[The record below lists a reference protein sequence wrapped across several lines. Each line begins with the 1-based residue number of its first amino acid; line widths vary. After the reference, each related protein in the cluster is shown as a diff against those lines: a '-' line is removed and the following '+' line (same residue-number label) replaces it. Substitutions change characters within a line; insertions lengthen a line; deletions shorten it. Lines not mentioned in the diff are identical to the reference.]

1 MTESLR
7 FRQNRQLAAFSFY
20 ERLNAGNGIKSE
32 LHPVCSTAA
41 CSLHAFSMNILS
53 RAFALCCLI
62 AASLVSI
69 APVSAQD
76 LSAAANP
83 SPGGPDTTR
92 LLRFPTTNGTQIVF
106 CYAGELYTVGK
117 DGGTA
122 RRLTSGPGYT
132 SFARFSPDGT
142 QIAFTS
148 HYDGNTEVYVM
159 PAEGGTPKRL
169 TTSATLGRDDVSD
182 RMGPN
187 NIVMAWENTKPLVVF
202 RSRMKSFNDFI
213 GSLFAVGL
221 DAELPQQVP
230 VPRGGFVSFSPD
242 DSKMAFNRV
251 FREFRTW
258 KHYRGGMADDI
269 WIYDFNTGATENLTN
284 NPAQDICPMWGADNK
299 IYFISDR
306 DNRMNLFVIDLATK
320 ETKQLTHFTDFDI
333 KFPSIGK
340 DSIVFEQAGYIWRY
354 DLATGQA
361 APVPIAI
368 KEDFDSGHGGLV
380 DAAKHLESV
389 NLAPDGERTVVV
401 ARGDLFSVPAKN
413 GTARNLSKTSGAH
426 ERDAVW
432 SPDGKWIAY
441 NSDAT
446 GENELYVRS
455 QDGKGEPQQIT
466 NGADTY
472 YYAAKWSPDSKK
484 LLWSDRLQRLRY
496 VDVTTKAVT
505 PVDQDKYGEIE
516 SYNWSPDSQWIA
528 WSRPEE
534 NGMSRVYLY
543 SVGNKQQTAV
553 TDSWYGSGEVVFS
566 DDGKYLLLSSARDF
580 KPTFGDEE
588 FENVYRD
595 MERVY
600 LVTLAKETA
609 NPLAPK
615 SDEVGKAE
623 EKRKK
628 EKAKEAEEKKPEAS
642 PGATKPEEKPKKPVV
657 VKVDT
662 DGIQNRIVGLE
673 ITPGNYRN
681 IRMLDDGRIFYLRR
695 TAADEVGEDDQEEF
709 PERDRKSHLC
719 VYNVDDRKETVLGDA
734 NNYQITFDGK
744 KMLVKIKKDYAII
757 DVPKDKLETK
767 DHEHK
772 IEGLD
777 MQLDRHAE
785 WRQIYFECW
794 RQMRDFFFSPTMNGI
809 DWKAMRDKYAALLP
823 FVNHRNDLT
832 YLLGELIGELN
843 NGHTYVAAGERPDTR
858 RIKLGLLGAEFSRD
872 PATRAYRIDRILPG
886 ENWNKETRSPLTD
899 IGVNVKPGDYILAIN
914 NTPVS
919 SLPNLY
925 DALIGTAGKQ
935 VILRV
940 NSKPTDAGARD
951 VTVVPTDN
959 EGPLYYLDWVQK
971 NIDYVTKKTG
981 GEVGY
986 LHIPDM
992 GRPGLDEFT
1001 KLYFPQIRKHA
1012 LIVDVRGNGGGFV
1025 SPLVIE
1031 RLRRALV
1038 MVGIARNGMPQ
1049 TDPPQTFTGPMVTLI
1064 NEFSA
1069 SDGDIFP
1076 YRFKALGLGK
1086 LIGKRTWGGVI
1097 GIRESL
1103 PLVDGGQFF
1112 KPEFA
1117 IYSKDGKQWIV
1128 EGHGVD
1134 PDIVVDNDPG
1144 KEFKGEDQQL
1154 DRALQEIQDELK
1166 TKRYELPSPP
1176 PWPNRNPAG

>member
-1 MTESLR
+1 
-7 FRQNRQLAAFSFY
+7 
-20 ERLNAGNGIKSE
+20 
-32 LHPVCSTAA
+32 
-41 CSLHAFSMNILS
+41 
-53 RAFALCCLI
+53 
-62 AASLVSI
+62 
-69 APVSAQD
+69 
-76 LSAAANP
+76 
-83 SPGGPDTTR
+83 
-92 LLRFPTTNGTQIVF
+92 
-106 CYAGELYTVGK
+106 
-117 DGGTA
+117 
-122 RRLTSGPGYT
+122 
-132 SFARFSPDGT
+132 
-142 QIAFTS
+142 
-148 HYDGNTEVYVM
+148 
-159 PAEGGTPKRL
+159 
-169 TTSATLGRDDVSD
+169 
-182 RMGPN
+182 
-187 NIVMAWENTKPLVVF
+187 
-202 RSRMKSFNDFI
+202 
-213 GSLFAVGL
+213 
-221 DAELPQQVP
+221 
-230 VPRGGFVSFSPD
+230 
-242 DSKMAFNRV
+242 
-251 FREFRTW
+251 
-258 KHYRGGMADDI
+258 
-269 WIYDFNTGATENLTN
+269 
-284 NPAQDICPMWGADNK
+284 
-299 IYFISDR
+299 
-306 DNRMNLFVIDLATK
+306 MNLFVVDLATK

-361 APVPIAI
+361 TPVPIEI
-368 KEDFDSGHGGLV
+368 KEDFALGRSALV
-380 DAAKHLESV
+380 DASKHLESA
-389 NLAPDGERTVVV
+389 NLAPDGERTIVI

-413 GTARNLSKTSGAH
+413 GTPRNLSKTSGAH

-441 NSDAT
+441 NSDVT

-466 NGADTY
+466 NSAETY
-472 YYAAKWSPDSKK
+472 YYAPKWSPDSKK

-496 VDVTTKAVT
+496 VDVASKAMT
-505 PVDQDKYGEIE
+505 LVDQDKYGEIE
-516 SYNWSPDSQWIA
+516 SYSWSPDSQWIT
-528 WSRPEE
+528 WVRPEE
-534 NGMSRVYLY
+534 NGMPRVYIY
-543 SVGNKQQTAV
+543 SVANKQQTAV
-553 TDSWYGSGEVVFS
+553 TDNWYGSGEAVFS

-588 FENVYRD
+588 FANVYRD

-600 LVTLAKETA
+600 LVTLAKDTA

-623 EKRKK
+623 EKRQK

-642 PGATKPEEKPKKPVV
+642 PSATKAEEKPKKPVV

-662 DGIQNRIVGLE
+662 DAIQNRILGLE

-681 IRMLDDGRIFYLRR
+681 IRMLDDNRIFYLRR
-695 TAADEVGEDDQEEF
+695 TAADEVGEEDEGLF
-709 PERDRKSHLC
+709 AERDKKSHLC

-809 DWKAMRDKYAALLP
+809 DWKVARDKYAALLP

-832 YLLGELIGELN
+832 YMLGELIGELN
-843 NGHTYVAAGERPDTR
+843 NGHAYVGGGERPDTP

-872 PATRAYRIDRILPG
+872 PATRAYRIERILPG
-886 ENWNKETRSPLTD
+886 ENWNKHTRSPLTD
-899 IGVNVKPGDYILAIN
+899 VGVNVKAGDYILAIN

-951 VTVVPTDN
+951 VTVVPTDD
-959 EGPLYYLDWVQK
+959 EAPLYYIDWVQK
-971 NIDYVTKKTG
+971 NIDYVNKKTG

-992 GRPGLDEFT
+992 SQAGLNEFT

-1031 RLRRALV
+1031 RLRRALI
-1038 MVGIARNGMPQ
+1038 MVGIARNGVPQ
-1049 TDPPQTFTGPMVTLI
+1049 TDPPQTFTGPMVTLT

-1097 GIRESL
+1097 GIRQSL

-1117 IYSKDGKQWIV
+1117 PYSKDGKQWII
-1128 EGHGVD
+1128 EGRGVV

-1144 KEFKGEDQQL
+1144 KEFKGEDEQL
-1154 DRALQEIQDELK
+1154 DRAIAEMQEELK
-1166 TKRYELPSPP
+1166 TKHYDLPSPP
-1176 PWPNRNPAG
+1176 PWPDRSRAGGT

>member
-1 MTESLR
+1 
-7 FRQNRQLAAFSFY
+7 
-20 ERLNAGNGIKSE
+20 
-32 LHPVCSTAA
+32 
-41 CSLHAFSMNILS
+41 
-53 RAFALCCLI
+53 
-62 AASLVSI
+62 
-69 APVSAQD
+69 
-76 LSAAANP
+76 
-83 SPGGPDTTR
+83 
-92 LLRFPTTNGTQIVF
+92 
-106 CYAGELYTVGK
+106 
-117 DGGTA
+117 
-122 RRLTSGPGYT
+122 
-132 SFARFSPDGT
+132 
-142 QIAFTS
+142 
-148 HYDGNTEVYVM
+148 M

-169 TTSATLGRDDVSD
+169 TISATLGRDDVSD

-187 NIVMAWENTKPLVVF
+187 NIVMAWENTKPLIVF

-213 GSLFAVGL
+213 GSLFTVGL

-230 VPRGGFVSFSPD
+230 VPRGGFTSFSPD

-269 WIYDFNTGATENLTN
+269 WIHDFKTGATDNLTN
-284 NPAQDICPMWGADNK
+284 NPAQDICPMWGPDNK

-306 DNRMNLFVIDLATK
+306 DGRMNLFVVDLASR
-320 ETKQLTHFTDFDI
+320 ETKQLTSFKDFDI

-340 DSIVFEQAGYIWRY
+340 ESIVFEQAGYIWRY
-354 DLATGQA
+354 DLKSGQA
-361 APVPIAI
+361 TPLPVEI
-368 KEDFDSGHGGLV
+368 KEDFAIGRSALV
-380 DAAKHLESV
+380 DAAKHIESV
-389 NLAPDGERTVVV
+389 SLAPDGERTIVV
-401 ARGDLFSVPAKN
+401 ARGDLFSVAARD
-413 GTARNLSKTSGAH
+413 GTPRNLTKTSKAH

-446 GENELYVRS
+446 GENELYLRA
-455 QDGKGEPQQIT
+455 QDGKGEAVQLT
-466 NGADTY
+466 SGADTY
-472 YYAAKWSPDSKK
+472 YYKPLWSPDSKK

-496 VDVTTKAVT
+496 VDVATKTVT
-505 PVDQDKYGEIE
+505 QLDQDKWGEIE
-516 SYNWSPDSQWIA
+516 IFNWSPDSQWIA
-528 WSRPEE
+528 WGRPEE
-534 NGMSRVYLY
+534 NGLPRVNLY
-543 SVGNKQQTAV
+543 SLASKQQTAV
-553 TDSWYGSGEVVFS
+553 TDNWYGSGEPVFS
-566 DDGKYLLLSSARDF
+566 DDGKYLLLTSARDF

-588 FENVYRD
+588 FANIYRD

-600 LVTLAKETA
+600 LVTLAKDTE
-609 NPLAPK
+609 NPLGPK

-623 EKRKK
+623 QKREK
-628 EKAKEAEEKKPEAS
+628 EKAKEAEEKKPGEKTA
-642 PGATKPEEKPKKPVV
+642 GEKKPEDKKPEAKQKKPVV

-681 IRMLDDGRIFYLRR
+681 IRMVDDRIFYLRR
-695 TAADEVGEDDQEEF
+695 TAGDDVGEDDDDGDG
-709 PERDRKSHLC
+709 RDRKSHLC
-719 VYNVDDRKETVLGDA
+719 AYNLEDRKETVIGDV
-734 NNYQITFDGK
+734 NDYQITFDGK

-757 DVPKDKLETK
+757 DLPKDKIETK

-772 IEGLD
+772 IEALD

-785 WRQIYFECW
+785 WNQIYFECW
-794 RQMRDFFFSPTMNGI
+794 RHMRDFFYAPTMNGV
-809 DWKAMRDKYAALLP
+809 DWKAMRDKYAALVP

-832 YLLGELIGELN
+832 YLLGELIAELN
-843 NGHTYVAAGERPDTR
+843 SGHTYVAGGERPDTPR
-858 RIKLGLLGAEFSRD
+858 VKLGLLGAELSRD
-872 PATRAYRIDRILPG
+872 PATRAYKIDRILPG
-886 ENWNKETRSPLTD
+886 ENWDKHTRSPLTAV
-899 IGVNVKPGDYILAIN
+899 GVNVKAGDYILAVN
-914 NTPVS
+914 GTPVS
-919 SLPNLY
+919 ALPNLY
-925 DALIGTAGKQ
+925 QALIGTADKQ

-940 NSKPTDAGARD
+940 NSKPSDAGARD
-951 VTVVPTDN
+951 VTVVPTAN

-992 GRPGLDEFT
+992 GRPGLNEFT

-1031 RLRRALV
+1031 RLRRAFV

-1049 TDPPQTFTGPMVTLI
+1049 PDPAHAFMGPMVTLI

-1076 YRFKALGLGK
+1076 FRFKTLGLGK
-1086 LIGKRTWGGVI
+1086 LIGKRTWGGVV
-1097 GIRESL
+1097 GIRNSL
-1103 PLVDGGQFF
+1103 PLVDGGSFF

-1117 IYSKDGKQWIV
+1117 LYSKDGKDWII

-1134 PDIVVDNDPG
+1134 PDIVVDNDPA
-1144 KEFKGEDQQL
+1144 KEFHGEDQQL
-1154 DRALQEIQDELK
+1154 DRAIQQIEEELK

-1176 PWPNRNPAG
+1176 PYPNKNPAKTNL

>member
-1 MTESLR
+1 
-7 FRQNRQLAAFSFY
+7 
-20 ERLNAGNGIKSE
+20 
-32 LHPVCSTAA
+32 
-41 CSLHAFSMNILS
+41 MNILS
-53 RAFALCCLI
+53 RFLVLLCLI
-62 AASLVSI
+62 AVDLISVSTV
-69 APVSAQD
+69 PAQK
-76 LSAAANP
+76 LPN
-83 SPGGPDTTR
+83 TTR
-92 LLRFPTTNGTQIVF
+92 LLRFPTTNGSQIVF
-106 CYAGELYTVGK
+106 CYAGELYTVAK

-148 HYDGNTEVYVM
+148 EYDGNREVYVM

-187 NIVMAWENTKPLVVF
+187 NIVMAWENTKPLIVF

-213 GSLFAVGL
+213 GSLFTVGL
-221 DAELPQQVP
+221 DSELPQQLP

-242 DSKMAFNRV
+242 DSKMAYNRV

-269 WIYDFNTGATENLTN
+269 WIYDFNTGATENVTN
-284 NPAQDICPMWGADNK
+284 NPAQDICPMWGPDNK

-306 DNRMNLFVIDLATK
+306 DNRMNLFVVDLTTK

-340 DSIVFEQAGYIWRY
+340 DSIVFEQAGHIWRY
-354 DLATGQA
+354 DFATGQA
-361 APVPIAI
+361 TPVPIEI
-368 KEDFDSGHGGLV
+368 KEDFAIGRSAFV
-380 DAAKHLESV
+380 DASKHLESV
-389 NLAPDGERTVVV
+389 NLAPDGERTIVV

-413 GTARNLSKTSGAH
+413 GTPRNLSKTSGAH

-432 SPDGKWIAY
+432 SPDGKWVAY

-455 QDGKGEPQQIT
+455 QDGKGEPQQVT
-466 NGADTY
+466 NSADTY
-472 YYAAKWSPDSKK
+472 YYAVKWSPDNKK

-496 VDVTTKAVT
+496 VDVATKAVT
-505 PVDQDKYGEIE
+505 LVDQDKWGEIG
-516 SYNWSPDSQWIA
+516 SYNWSPDSQWITWA
-528 WSRPEE
+528 RPEQ
-534 NGMSRVYLY
+534 NNLPRVYLY
-543 SVGNKQQTAV
+543 SIANKQQAAV
-553 TDSWYGSGEVVFS
+553 TDTWYGSGEAVFS

-588 FENVYRD
+588 FANVYRD

-628 EKAKEAEEKKPEAS
+628 EKETAEKKEETPA
-642 PGATKPEEKPKKPVV
+642 AKKPEEKPKKQVV

-681 IRMLDDGRIFYLRR
+681 IRMLDDNRIFYLRR
-695 TAADEVGEDDQEEF
+695 TAADEVGEEDEGLFGEKDK
-709 PERDRKSHLC
+709 KSHLC
-719 VYNVDDRKETVLGDA
+719 VYNVDDRKENVLGDA

-777 MQLDRHAE
+777 LQLDRRAE

-794 RQMRDFFFSPTMNGI
+794 RQMRDFFFSPTMNGV

-832 YLLGELIGELN
+832 YLLSELISELN
-843 NGHTYVAAGERPDTR
+843 NGHAYVGGGERPDAP

-872 PATRAYRIDRILPG
+872 PATRAYRIERILPG
-886 ENWNKETRSPLTD
+886 ENWNKQTRSPLTD

-914 NTPVS
+914 NTPVL

-981 GEVGY
+981 GEIGY

-992 GRPGLDEFT
+992 GQPGLSEFT
-1001 KLYFPQIRKHA
+1001 KLYFPQIQKHA

-1049 TDPPQTFTGPMVTLI
+1049 TDPPQTFVGPMVTLI

-1117 IYSKDGKQWIV
+1117 PYSKDGKQWIIEGRGV
-1128 EGHGVD
+1128 E

-1154 DRALQEIQDELK
+1154 DRALQEIQEELK

-1176 PWPNRNPAG
+1176 PWPNRNPAGGI

>member
-1 MTESLR
+1 
-7 FRQNRQLAAFSFY
+7 
-20 ERLNAGNGIKSE
+20 
-32 LHPVCSTAA
+32 
-41 CSLHAFSMNILS
+41 MNILF
-53 RAFALCCLI
+53 RFFALLCLTSSGLI
-62 AASLVSI
+62 SI
-69 APVSAQD
+69 TGVYAQKF
-76 LSAAANP
+76 
-83 SPGGPDTTR
+83 PDTTR
-92 LLRFPTTNGTQIVF
+92 LLRFPTTNDTQIVF
-106 CYAGELYTVGK
+106 CYAGEIYTVGK
-117 DGGTA
+117 DGGMA
-122 RRLTSGPGYT
+122 RRLTSGPGYS
-132 SFARFSPDGT
+132 SFPRFSPDGK

-148 HYDGNTEVYVM
+148 QYDGNTEVYIM
-159 PAEGGTPKRL
+159 PAEGGAPKRL
-169 TTSATLGRDDVSD
+169 TTSATLGRDDISD

-187 NIVMAWENTKPLVVF
+187 NLVMAWENTKPLVVF

-213 GSLFAVGL
+213 GSLFTVGL
-221 DAELPQQVP
+221 DAELPQQLP

-242 DSKMAFNRV
+242 DSKMAYNRV

-269 WIYDFNTGATENLTN
+269 WIYDFKTGATENLTD
-284 NPAQDICPMWGADNK
+284 NPAQDICPMWGPDNK

-320 ETKQLTHFTDFDI
+320 ETRQLTHFTDFDI

-354 DLATGQA
+354 DLASGQA
-361 APVPIAI
+361 TPVPIEI
-368 KEDFDSGHGGLV
+368 KEDFAIGRSALV
-380 DAAKHLESV
+380 DAAKHIETV
-389 NLAPDGERTVVV
+389 NLAPDGERSITV

-413 GTARNLSKTSGAH
+413 GTPRNLTKTSGAH

-441 NSDAT
+441 NSDVT

-455 QDGKGEPQQIT
+455 QDGKSEPQQIT
-466 NGADTY
+466 SGADTY
-472 YYAAKWSPDSKK
+472 YYAPKWSPDSKK

-496 VDVTTKAVT
+496 VDVTSKAIT
-505 PVDQDKYGEIE
+505 LLDQDKYGEIE
-516 SYNWSPDSQWIA
+516 GYAWSPDSQWVTWA
-528 WSRPEE
+528 RPEE

-543 SVGNKQQTAV
+543 SLANKQQTAV
-553 TDSWYGSGEVVFS
+553 TDSWYGSGEAVFS
-566 DDGKYLLLSSARDF
+566 DDGKYLLLGSARDF

-588 FENVYRD
+588 FANVYRD
-595 MERVY
+595 MQRVY
-600 LVTLAKETA
+600 LITLGKETE

-623 EKRKK
+623 EKRQK
-628 EKAKEAEEKKPEAS
+628 EKAKKEEEKKPEEKAI
-642 PGATKPEEKPKKPVV
+642 GKKPEEKPKKAVI
-657 VKVDT
+657 VKVDI
-662 DGIQNRIVGLE
+662 DGIQNRILGLE

-695 TAADEVGEDDQEEF
+695 TAADDVGEDDEEGF

-772 IEGLD
+772 IQDLD
-777 MQLDRHAE
+777 TQLDRHSE
-785 WRQIYFECW
+785 WNQIYFECW
-794 RQMRDFFFSPTMNGI
+794 RQMRDFFFSPTMNGV
-809 DWKAMRDKYAALLP
+809 DWKALRDKYAALLP

-832 YLLGELIGELN
+832 YLLGELIAELN
-843 NGHTYVAAGERPDTR
+843 NGHTYVAGGERPDTP

-872 PATRAYRIDRILPG
+872 PATRAYRIERILPG
-886 ENWNKETRSPLTD
+886 ENWDKKTRSPLTD
-899 IGVNVKPGDYILAIN
+899 VGVDVKPGDYILAIN

-919 SLPNLY
+919 TLPNLY
-925 DALIGTAGKQ
+925 DALIGTADKQ

-951 VTVVPTDN
+951 VILMPTDN
-959 EGPLYYLDWVQK
+959 EAPLYYLDWVQK
-971 NIDYVTKKTG
+971 NIDYVNKKTG

-992 GRPGLDEFT
+992 GQPGLNEFT

-1049 TDPPQTFTGPMVTLI
+1049 TDPPQTFTGPMVTLT

-1076 YRFKALGLGK
+1076 YRFKSLGLGK

-1103 PLVDGGQFF
+1103 PLADGGQFF

-1117 IYSKDGKQWIV
+1117 PYSKDGKQWIV
-1128 EGHGVD
+1128 EGRGVD

-1154 DRALQEIQDELK
+1154 DRAIQEIQEELK
-1166 TKRYELPSPP
+1166 TKRYEFPPPP
-1176 PWPNRNPAG
+1176 PWPNRNPAS

>member
-1 MTESLR
+1 MITRSRFLTLFVFAISSL
-7 FRQNRQLAAFSFY
+7 F
-20 ERLNAGNGIKSE
+20 
-32 LHPVCSTAA
+32 
-41 CSLHAFSMNILS
+41 
-53 RAFALCCLI
+53 
-62 AASLVSI
+62 AASFLTAQ
-69 APVSAQD
+69 APP
-76 LSAAANP
+76 N
-83 SPGGPDTTR
+83 TTR
-92 LLRFPTTNGTQIVF
+92 LLRFPTTNDRDIVF
-106 CYAGELYTVGK
+106 CYAGQLYSVGK
-117 DGGTA
+117 DGGVA

-148 HYDGNTEVYVM
+148 HYDGNREVYVM
-159 PAEGGTPKRL
+159 PADGGAPKRL
-169 TTSATLGRDDVSD
+169 TISATLGRDDVSD

-187 NIVMAWENTKPLVVF
+187 NIVMTWQNTKPLIVF

-213 GSLFAVGL
+213 GSLYTVGL
-221 DAELPQQVP
+221 DGDLPQQLP
-230 VPRGGFVSFSPD
+230 VPRGGFCSFSPD
-242 DSKMAFNRV
+242 DSKMAYNRV

-258 KHYRGGMADDI
+258 KDYRGGMADDI
-269 WIYDFNTGATENLTN
+269 WIHDFKTGATENLTN

-306 DNRMNLFVIDLATK
+306 DSRMNLYVVDLATR
-320 ETKQLTHFTDFDI
+320 ETRQLTHFTDFDI

-340 DSIVFEQAGYIWRY
+340 RSIVFEQAGYIWRY
-354 DLATGQA
+354 DIDTGRA
-361 APVPIAI
+361 APVPIEI
-368 KEDFDSGHGGLV
+368 KEDFASGRGGLV
-380 DAAKHLESV
+380 DASKHLESV
-389 NLAPDGERTVVV
+389 NLAPDGERTIVV
-401 ARGDLFSVPAKN
+401 ARGELFSVPAKH
-413 GTARNLSKTSGAH
+413 GTPRNLSNSSGAH

-441 NSDAT
+441 NSDVT

-455 QDGKGEPQQIT
+455 QDGKGQPIQVT
-466 NGADTY
+466 SGADTY
-472 YYAAKWSPDSKK
+472 YYAPKWSPDSKK

-496 VDVTTKAVT
+496 VDIATRSVTL
-505 PVDQDKYGEIE
+505 VDQDKWGEID
-516 SYNWSPDSQWIA
+516 SYNWSPDSQWITWA
-528 WSRPEE
+528 RPEE
-534 NGMSRVYLY
+534 NGMPRVYLY
-543 SVGNKQQTAV
+543 SLASKQQTPV
-553 TDSWYGSGEVVFS
+553 TDNWYASGEPVFS

-580 KPTFGDEE
+580 KPSFGEEE
-588 FENVYRD
+588 FANIYRD
-595 MERVY
+595 MQRVY

-615 SDEVGKAE
+615 SDEVGKAKEKQEKAQETETQKTEATPAGKKSE
-623 EKRKK
+623 EK
-628 EKAKEAEEKKPEAS
+628 S
-642 PGATKPEEKPKKPVV
+642 KKPVT
-657 VKVDT
+657 VKVDA
-662 DGIQNRIVGLE
+662 DGIQNRIAGLE

-681 IRMLDDGRIFYLRR
+681 IRMLDNGRIYYLRR
-695 TAADEVGEDDQEEF
+695 TAADEVGEEEEALF

-719 VYNVDDRKETVLGDA
+719 VYDLDERKETVLGDA
-734 NNYQITFDGK
+734 NDYDITFDGK
-744 KMLVKIKKDYAII
+744 KMLLKVNKDYFIV

-772 IEGLD
+772 IEHLD

-794 RQMRDFFFSPTMNGI
+794 RQMRDFFYSPTMNGI

-832 YLLGELIGELN
+832 YLLGELVGEMN
-843 NGHTYVAAGERPDTR
+843 NGHTYVGGGERPDTP
-858 RIKLGLLGAEFSRD
+858 RIKLGLLGAELSRD
-872 PATRAYRIDRILPG
+872 PVTRAYRIDRILPG
-886 ENWNKETRSPLTD
+886 ENWNKHTRSPLTEV
-899 IGVNVKPGDYILAIN
+899 GVNVKQGDYILAVN
-914 NTPVS
+914 NIPVA

-925 DALIGTAGKQ
+925 EALIGTADKQ

-951 VTVVPTDN
+951 VTVVPIDD
-959 EGPLYYLDWVQK
+959 EAPLYYLDWVQK
-971 NIDYVTKKTG
+971 NIDYVNRKTN

-1064 NEFSA
+1064 NEYSA

-1076 YRFKALGLGK
+1076 YRFKTLGLGK

-1097 GIRESL
+1097 GIRDSL

-1117 IYSKDGKQWIV
+1117 PYSKDGKQWVI

-1134 PDIVVDNDPG
+1134 PDIVVDNDPT

-1154 DRALQEIQDELK
+1154 DRAIQEMQEELK
-1166 TKRYELPSPP
+1166 TKRYDLPTPP
-1176 PWPNRNPAG
+1176 PWPDRNPAKRS

>member
-1 MTESLR
+1 M
-7 FRQNRQLAAFSFY
+7 NMFS
-20 ERLNAGNGIKSE
+20 R
-32 LHPVCSTAA
+32 P
-41 CSLHAFSMNILS
+41 
-53 RAFALCCLI
+53 FALLSLI
-62 AASLVSI
+62 ATALSSI
-69 APVSAQD
+69 TAVSAQK
-76 LSAAANP
+76 L
-83 SPGGPDTTR
+83 PDTTR
-92 LLRFPTTNGTQIVF
+92 LLRFPTTNDTQIVF
-106 CYAGELYTVGK
+106 CYAGEIYTVGK
-117 DGGTA
+117 DGGIA
-122 RRLTSGPGYT
+122 RRLTSGPGYS
-132 SFARFSPDGT
+132 SFPRFSPDGK

-148 HYDGNTEVYVM
+148 QYDGNTEVYVM
-159 PAEGGTPKRL
+159 PAEGGAPKRL
-169 TTSATLGRDDVSD
+169 TTSATLGRDDISD

-187 NIVMAWENTKPLVVF
+187 NLVMAWENTKPLVVF
-202 RSRMKSFNDFI
+202 RSRMTSFNDFI
-213 GSLFAVGL
+213 GSLFSVGL
-221 DAELPQQVP
+221 DADLPQQLP

-242 DSKMAFNRV
+242 DSKMAYNRV

-269 WIYDFNTGATENLTN
+269 WIYDFKTGATENLTD
-284 NPAQDICPMWGADNK
+284 NPAQDICPMWAPDNK
-299 IYFISDR
+299 IYFTSDR

-340 DSIVFEQAGYIWRY
+340 DSVVFEQAGHIWRY
-354 DLATGQA
+354 DLASGQA
-361 APVPIAI
+361 TPVPVEI
-368 KEDFDSGHGGLV
+368 KEDFASGRSALV
-380 DAAKHLESV
+380 DAAKHIESV
-389 NLAPDGERTVVV
+389 NLAPDGERSITV

-413 GTARNLSKTSGAH
+413 GTPRNLTKTSGAH

-441 NSDAT
+441 NSDVT

-466 NGADTY
+466 SGADTY
-472 YYAAKWSPDSKK
+472 YYAPKWSPDSKK

-505 PVDQDKYGEIE
+505 LVDQDKYGEIE
-516 SYNWSPDSQWIA
+516 GYAWSPDSQWITWA
-528 WSRPEE
+528 RPEE

-543 SVGNKQQTAV
+543 SLANKQQTAV
-553 TDSWYGSGEVVFS
+553 TDNWYGSGDAVFS

-580 KPTFGDEE
+580 KPTFGDQE
-588 FENVYRD
+588 FANVYRD
-595 MERVY
+595 MQRIY

-615 SDEVGKAE
+615 SDEVGKAA
-623 EKRKK
+623 EKRQK
-628 EKAKEAEEKKPEAS
+628 EKAKEAEEK
-642 PGATKPEEKPKKPVV
+642 KPEEKPKKPVV

-681 IRMLDDGRIFYLRR
+681 IRMLDNGRIFYLRR
-695 TAADEVGEDDQEEF
+695 TAADEVGEDDDEGF
-709 PERDRKSHLC
+709 PQRDRKSHLC

-744 KMLVKIKKDYAII
+744 KMLVKIKKEYAII

-772 IEGLD
+772 IQGLD
-777 MQLDRHAE
+777 TQLDRHAE
-785 WRQIYFECW
+785 WNQIYFECW
-794 RQMRDFFFSPTMNGI
+794 RQMRDFFFSPTMNGV
-809 DWKAMRDKYAALLP
+809 DWKAMRDKYGALLP

-843 NGHTYVAAGERPDTR
+843 NGHTYVGGGERPDTP

-872 PATRAYRIDRILPG
+872 PATRAYRIERILPG
-886 ENWNKETRSPLTD
+886 ENWDKKTRSPLTD
-899 IGVNVKPGDYILAIN
+899 IGVNVKQGDYILAIN

-919 SLPNLY
+919 TLPNLY
-925 DALIGTAGKQ
+925 DALIGTADKQ
-935 VILRV
+935 VVLRV
-940 NSKPTDAGARD
+940 NSKPIEDGARD
-951 VTVVPTDN
+951 VTVVPTDD
-959 EGPLYYLDWVQK
+959 EAPLYYLDWVQK
-971 NIDYVTKKTG
+971 NIDYVNKKTG

-992 GRPGLDEFT
+992 GQPGLNQFT
-1001 KLYFPQIRKHA
+1001 KFYFPQIRKHA

-1038 MVGIARNGMPQ
+1038 MVGMARNSMPQ
-1049 TDPPQTFTGPMVTLI
+1049 TDPPQTFTGPMVTLT

-1103 PLVDGGQFF
+1103 PLADGGQFF

-1154 DRALQEIQDELK
+1154 DRAIQEIQEELK
-1166 TKRYELPSPP
+1166 TKRYELPPSP
-1176 PWPNRNPAG
+1176 PWPNRNPAS

>member
-1 MTESLR
+1 
-7 FRQNRQLAAFSFY
+7 
-20 ERLNAGNGIKSE
+20 
-32 LHPVCSTAA
+32 
-41 CSLHAFSMNILS
+41 MNILS
-53 RAFALCCLI
+53 RFFVLLCLTSSGLI
-62 AASLVSI
+62 SI
-69 APVSAQD
+69 TGIRAQK
-76 LSAAANP
+76 L
-83 SPGGPDTTR
+83 PDTTR
-92 LLRFPTTNGTQIVF
+92 LVRFPTTNGAQIVF
-106 CYAGELYTVGK
+106 CYAGEIYSVGK
-117 DGGTA
+117 DGGIA
-122 RRLTSGPGYT
+122 RRLTSGPGYS
-132 SFARFSPDGT
+132 SFPRFSPDGK

-148 HYDGNTEVYVM
+148 QYDGNTEVYIM
-159 PAEGGTPKRL
+159 PAGGGAPKRL
-169 TTSATLGRDDVSD
+169 TTSATLGRDDISD

-187 NIVMAWENTKPLVVF
+187 NLVMAWENTKPLVVF

-221 DAELPQQVP
+221 DAELPQQLP

-242 DSKMAFNRV
+242 DSKIAYNRV

-269 WIYDFNTGATENLTN
+269 WIYDFKTGATENLTD
-284 NPAQDICPMWGADNK
+284 NPAQDICPMWGSDNK

-306 DNRMNLFVIDLATK
+306 DNRMNLFAIDLATK

-354 DLATGQA
+354 DLASGQA
-361 APVPIAI
+361 IPVPIEI
-368 KEDFDSGHGGLV
+368 KEDFASGRSALV
-380 DAAKHLESV
+380 DAAKHIESV
-389 NLAPDGERTVVV
+389 NLAPDGERSITV
-401 ARGDLFSVPAKN
+401 ARGDLFSVPAKH
-413 GTARNLSKTSGAH
+413 GTPRNLTKTSGAH

-432 SPDGKWIAY
+432 SPDGKWVAY
-441 NSDAT
+441 NSDVT

-466 NGADTY
+466 SGADTY
-472 YYAAKWSPDSKK
+472 YYALKWSPDSKK

-496 VDVTTKAVT
+496 VDVTAKAIT
-505 PVDQDKYGEIE
+505 LVDQDKYGEIE
-516 SYNWSPDSQWIA
+516 GYAWSPDGQWITWA
-528 WSRPEE
+528 RPEE

-543 SVGNKQQTAV
+543 SLANKQQTAV
-553 TDSWYGSGEVVFS
+553 TDNWYGSGEAVFS

-580 KPTFGDEE
+580 KPTFGEEE
-588 FENVYRD
+588 FANVYRD
-595 MERVY
+595 MQRVY

-623 EKRKK
+623 EKRQK
-628 EKAKEAEEKKPEAS
+628 EKAKEAEEKKPEQKAA
-642 PGATKPEEKPKKPVV
+642 GKKPEEKPKKPVV
-657 VKVDT
+657 VKVDS
-662 DGIQNRIVGLE
+662 DGIQNRIAGLE

-695 TAADEVGEDDQEEF
+695 TAADEVGEDDEEGF

-719 VYNVDDRKETVLGDA
+719 VYKVDDRKETVLGDA

-777 MQLDRHAE
+777 TQLDRHAE
-785 WRQIYFECW
+785 WNQIYFECW
-794 RQMRDFFFSPTMNGI
+794 RQMRDFFFSPTMNGV

-843 NGHTYVAAGERPDTR
+843 NGHTYVGGGERPDTP

-872 PATRAYRIDRILPG
+872 PATRAYRIERILPG
-886 ENWNKETRSPLTD
+886 ENWDKKTRSPLTD
-899 IGVNVKPGDYILAIN
+899 IGVDVKPGDYILAIN

-919 SLPNLY
+919 TLPNLY
-925 DALIGTAGKQ
+925 DALIGTADKQ

-940 NSKPTDAGARD
+940 NAKPTDAGARD

-959 EGPLYYLDWVQK
+959 EAPLYYLDWVQK
-971 NIDYVTKKTG
+971 NIDYVNKKTG
-981 GEVGY
+981 GDVGY

-992 GRPGLDEFT
+992 GRPGLNQFT

-1038 MVGIARNGMPQ
+1038 MVGMARNGMPQ
-1049 TDPPQTFTGPMVTLI
+1049 TDPPQTFVGPMVTLT

-1103 PLVDGGQFF
+1103 PLADGGQFF

-1117 IYSKDGKQWIV
+1117 PYSKDGKQWIV
-1128 EGHGVD
+1128 EGRGVD

-1144 KEFKGEDQQL
+1144 KEFKGQDEQL
-1154 DRALQEIQDELK
+1154 ERAIQEIQDELK
-1166 TKRYELPSPP
+1166 TKRYDLPPPP
-1176 PWPNRNPAG
+1176 PWPNRNPAS